1 MASMMTAVVLGGIL
15 VKHST
20 QSFRRF
26 ENTAWLV
33 LASEPSHVAR
43 DHGVKEICEPASQ
56 SVSHVSHVSRAIHA
70 SHASH
75 ASHSTNVKNFYL
87 LYLPSH
93 ENKNKSSWVFLKGKC
108 M

>member
-20 QSFRRF
+20 PSFRRF

-33 LASEPSHVAR
+33 LASKPSHVAR
-43 DHGVKEICEPASQ
+43 DHGVKKICEPASQ
-56 SVSHVSHVSRAIHA
+56 SVSHVSHVSRAI
-70 SHASH
+70 H